1 MHVHG
6 LTSRGATRE
15 TWAFADHNDK
25 VINALSRHQINFS
38 PLPPS
43 RLGELGANTRAGG
56 ILYAG
61 GEHVDKVMR
70 YSRACVRADCMHC
83 WRLALHALLAATT
96 LTRYLGLLRV
106 DLLRG
111 QVAALSLSLTHSLTH
126 SHTYLPGAVCGDAA
140 GDGRRTG
147 NTCGQL

>member
-1 MHVHG
+1 MRVHG

-15 TWAFADHNDK
+15 VWAYADHNDK
-25 VINALSRHQINFS
+25 VIDALSRHQIKFS

-70 YSRACVRADCMHC
+70 YLHAASARADCMHC
-83 WRLALHALLAATT
+83 WRLALLALLAAST
-96 LTRYLGLLRV
+96 LTRYLGLLRL
-106 DLLRG
+106 DLLDG
-111 QVAALSLSLTHSLTH
+111 QVAALSHVLTHSRAYILTH
-126 SHTYLPGAVCGDAA
+126 
-140 GDGRRTG
+140 RRS
-147 NTCGQL
+147 QQ